1 MIRLWLIFITL
12 SFSLLF
18 MFFNPEGE
26 WGFLFSEMKLT
37 PELWMYYFFEHL
49 IVLILAIVI
58 LIGSKEYRT
67 TLWLFVVIEIIDTV
81 DYCLTYG
88 EPWMNTKITWN
99 TVKVFVF
106 GSSLLFETWKSFQ
119 RHYHSS

>member
-1 MIRLWLIFITL
+1 MIRLWLIFATL

-18 MFFNPEGE
+18 MFFKPYGE

-49 IVLILAIVI
+49 VVLILSIVI
-58 LIGSKEYRT
+58 LIGSKKYRIS
-67 TLWLFVVIEIIDTV
+67 LWLFVIIELIDTV

-88 EPWMNTKITWN
+88 EPWMNTTITWN
-99 TVKVFVF
+99 TAKVAIF
-106 GSSLLFETWKSFQ
+106 GSSLIYETWSSFK
-119 RHYHSS
+119 RHLHNS